1 MIVWGR
7 GARESRLL
15 TGGGGQEEEW
25 KATEHRG
32 FEALGRSITDSS
44 KLKLKQEGLHTFLA
58 GEGMSEVGRGDQT
71 TGQQVAEDS
80 GS

>member
-1 MIVWGR
+1 M
-7 GARESRLL
+7 
-15 TGGGGQEEEW
+15 
-25 KATEHRG
+25 TEHRG
-32 FEALGRSITDSS
+32 FEGSGRNMTDRR
-44 KLKLKQEGLHTFLA
+44 KLKLKQEGLHSVLA